1 LVQNIFKSLSECD
14 KILDYKCPKNT
25 VRGKF
30 TNPYVEFFLSGGWLE
45 KYCELVV
52 KYVVHE
58 IHSEDPNLK
67 SADWYYPDAE
77 YKKTN
82 PEEKDGVE
90 SIWEIDSF
98 LRFQNITFLF
108 ECKSADLDNLDQE
121 KPKLLKKYRN
131 AGKVF
136 DAENERTF
144 FLCSAIKQLELKDLN
159 RVWDASFSFTNLTNF
174 YDVVKAVI
182 TDCIR
187 KSKRS

>member
-30 TNPYVEFFLSGGWLE
+30 TNPYVEFFLTGGWLE
-45 KYCELVV
+45 KYCELVI

-58 IHSEDPNLK
+58 IYSEDLNLK
-67 SADWYYPDAE
+67 SDDWYYLDAE
-77 YKKTN
+77 YKKN
-82 PEEKDGVE
+82 DLKEKDGVKVKAE
-90 SIWEIDSF
+90 FDSF
-98 LRFQNITFLF
+98 LRFRNTTFLF

-121 KPKLLKKYRN
+121 KDSLLEKYREC
-131 AGKVF
+131 GKVF

-159 RVWDASFSFTNLTNF
+159 RAWDASFSFANLTNF

-187 KSKRS
+187 KSKKS